1 MNIVQ
6 VSAELAPWSK
16 TGGLGDV
23 CGALPVALAGRGH
36 RVVAI
41 APRYKD
47 YEGAWDTGVRARVH
61 LFGHSHEVA
70 YYHLERGGVHH
81 LFVDHPSF
89 RRPGIYGDDRGV
101 YGDNLFRFALLTRAA
116 LEAPLRVPLSGE
128 LLGEDVVFHANDW
141 HTGLLP
147 LYLEAVYRSAGRY
160 PKTPAVLAIHN
171 AGHHG
176 TFDAHEFAG
185 LDVSTRWWPAADM
198 GGRLNCM
205 KAGLVLASKLVTVSP
220 TYARQLCQD
229 QAFGLEGLFAHRA
242 HDLWG
247 ILNGIGE
254 EWNPATDRHL
264 EHLFS
269 ADDLAGK
276 ALQKAALQRELGLP
290 ARPEVPLFGVVA
302 RLDHQKGIDLLMG
315 AAPWL
320 LRQDVQLVVLGSG
333 GAAYEDFVRRLAR
346 EAPHRARGIVGFS
359 EPLAHRIEAGADV
372 FLMPS
377 RFEPCG
383 LNQLYSMRYGTV
395 PIVHATGGLADT
407 VPTWDPASGRG
418 AGWAFREFTTD
429 AFVQAIGWALH
440 TWWHHRDAW
449 AAIQQNGMRR
459 DSGWDRAAELYE
471 RLYQSS
477 YGG

>member
-1 MNIVQ
+1 MQVVQ

-23 CGALPVALAGRGH
+23 CGALPRALVQRGH
-36 RVVAI
+36 RVLAV
-41 APRYKD
+41 APRYKA
-47 YEGAWDTGVRARVH
+47 YEGAWNTGVTARIH
-61 LFGHSHEVA
+61 LFGHTHEVG
-70 YYHLERGGVHH
+70 YYHLASEGVDH

-89 RRPGIYGDDRGV
+89 RRSGIYGDDRGV
-101 YGDNLFRFALLTRAA
+101 YGDNLFRFALLCRAA
-116 LEAPLRVPLSGE
+116 LEAPLRVPLGE
-128 LLGEDVVFHANDW
+128 APLGEDVVFHCNDW

-147 LYLEAVYRSAGRY
+147 LFLESIYRPAGRF
-160 PKTPAVLAIHN
+160 TRSPAVLAIHN

-185 LDVSTRWWPAADM
+185 LDVSTRWWPTCDM
-198 GGRLNCM
+198 GGRLNCL
-205 KAGLVLASKLVTVSP
+205 KAGLVLAARLVTVSP
-220 TYARQLCQD
+220 TYARQLCID
-229 QAFGLEGLFAHRA
+229 HGHGLEGLFAHRA

-247 ILNGIGE
+247 ILNGIGD

-264 EHLFS
+264 QHPFS

-276 ALQKAALQRELGLP
+276 AQQKALLQAELGLP
-290 ARPEVPLFGVVA
+290 VRPEVPLFGVVS
-302 RLDHQKGIDLLMG
+302 RLDHQKGIELIMG

-320 LRQDVQLVVLGSG
+320 LRQDVQLVMLGSG
-333 GAAYEDFVRRLAR
+333 GAAYEDFLRRLAR
-346 EAPHRARGIVGFS
+346 EAPERARGIVGFS

-407 VPTWDPASGRG
+407 VPTWDPQSGQG
-418 AGWAFREFTTD
+418 TGWAFREFSTE
-429 AFVQAIGWALH
+429 ALVQAIGFALQ
-440 TWWHHRDAW
+440 TWWHHPDAW
-449 AAIQQNGMRR
+449 RRIQDNGMRR
-459 DSGWDRAAELYE
+459 DSGWARAAELYE
-471 RLYQSS
+471 ALYLST
-477 YGG
+477 YGR